1 MTHFIEKLRGE
12 GQRFRTMPPYRE
24 VEIHPGPG
32 HFIHLR
38 YPQPLAVPIGP
49 GSALRQVPSFYSFWF
64 AWSDFYVNTDVY
76 QAEDEEPL

>member
-1 MTHFIEKLRGE
+1 MRDTETGSLWSGLSGAAIE
-12 GQRFRTMPPYRE
+12 
-24 VEIHPGPG
+24 GP
-32 HFIHLR
+32 LT
-38 YPQPLAVPIGP
+38 